1 MPRAAPA
8 NVVEQRITL
17 GSYERERLD
26 ALLELANQDRT
37 VDRTVDHVVDLAKAA
52 MMPVGLFLAGYVVY
66 QGMIHWATGV
76 DGLRDRFNSTPF
88 GQYTDRF
95 GENIRR
101 AHPVYR
107 FINWGFGGENP
118 PIVGNVDEKMQAKAE
133 ALLNKIKAKVDD
145 VVPDVVPGSVPQPPD
160 PRSNPPGDGRG
171 GGGGF

>member
-26 ALLELANQDRT
+26 ALLALANRDRT
-37 VDRTVDHVVDLAKAA
+37 VDRTVDHVVDVAKAA

-101 AHPVYR
+101 VHPVYR

-118 PIVGNVDEKMQAKAE
+118 PIVGDIDPKTQEKAE
-133 ALLNKIKAKVDD
+133 AMLNKIKAKVQD
-145 VVPDVVPGSVPQPPD
+145 VVPDVVPGFVD
-160 PRSNPPGDGRG
+160 PRSNDNSPGDGRG

>member
-1 MPRAAPA
+1 MPRAAPT
-8 NVVEQRITL
+8 NVIEQRVTL

-26 ALLELANQDRT
+26 ALLALANRDRT
-37 VDRTVDHVVDLAKAA
+37 VDRTVDHVVDVAKAA

-76 DGLRDRFNSTPF
+76 DGLKDRFNATPF

-95 GENIRR
+95 GDNIRR
-101 AHPVYR
+101 VHPVYR

-118 PIVGNVDEKMQAKAE
+118 PIVGDVDPKTEAKAE
-133 ALLNKIKAKVDD
+133 ALFNKIKAKVQD
-145 VVPDVVPGSVPQPPD
+145 VAPDVVPGGVPD
-160 PRSNPPGDGRG
+160 FTDTRSNQPSG

>member
-1 MPRAAPA
+1 MPRAAPT
-8 NVVEQRITL
+8 NVVEQRVTL

-26 ALLELANQDRT
+26 ALLALANRDRT
-37 VDRTVDHVVDLAKAA
+37 VDRTVDHVVDVAKAA

-76 DGLRDRFNSTPF
+76 DGLRDQFKSTPF

-95 GENIRR
+95 GENTRR
-101 AHPVYR
+101 FNPVYR

-118 PIVGNVDEKMQAKAE
+118 PIVGDVDPKMQAKAE
-133 ALLNKIKAKVDD
+133 AVLSKIKAKVQD
-145 VVPDVVPGSVPQPPD
+145 VVPDVVPGDVPD
-160 PRSNPPGDGRG
+160 FTDTRSNRSGGG